1 MNEQIEVNKVNE
13 EKDDRI
19 LIVDDIKTNIQL
31 LGSILK
37 DSGYQINVAM
47 DGLKAIETVKIMP
60 PDLILLDVMMPGL
73 DGFETCKCLK
83 ANPETK
89 NIPVIFLTAKVGPED
104 IIKGFK
110 AGAIDYLT
118 KPFNTDELLVRVRT
132 QLDLRRAQKLIELQ
146 NKDLKEAAKLRED
159 VDQIMRHD
167 LKAPLNAI
175 LGYPQVI
182 LMREKLSE
190 KGEKY
195 LHTIEQ
201 AGYRMLNMINLS
213 LDLFKME
220 RGAYQFQPTPV
231 ELITILKKIEMEL
244 KDLRRVNELT
254 FEIEI
259 AGMPLKQEDTF
270 YIMGENLLCY
280 SMLANLIKNAV
291 EASPKRESI
300 LVKIERKESVTIC
313 IQNKGMVPE
322 EIRETFFEKFST
334 FGKSAGTGLG
344 TYSAKLIAETLH
356 GKISMITSAEA
367 GTTITIQLPEKS
379 DDSTQAT
386 VKNSK

>member
-89 NIPVIFLTAKVGPED
+89 NIPVIFLTAKVEPED